1 VREALAAGLRCALVL
16 WLACGLL
23 YPLAVTGAARLF
35 PFQAD
40 GSLLREAD
48 GTIIGS
54 RLIGQAWVAPRW
66 FHGRSSATSGGPYN
80 ASASG
85 GSNLGPTSEL
95 LARRLAADR
104 KALETAQ
111 PELLGVALPAD
122 ALTASGSGLDPDVS
136 VANALLQVPRIARER
151 GVSAAVLRAFVAR
164 HVAGRSLG
172 IFGEPRVN
180 VLELNLA
187 LDRSF

>member
-1 VREALAAGLRCALVL
+1 AGLRCALVL

-48 GTIIGS
+48 GIIIGS

-66 FHGRSSATSGGPYN
+66 FHGRPSATSGGPYN

-104 KALETAQ
+104 KA
-111 PELLGVALPAD
+111 
-122 ALTASGSGLDPDVS
+122 
-136 VANALLQVPRIARER
+136 
-151 GVSAAVLRAFVAR
+151 
-164 HVAGRSLG
+164 
-172 IFGEPRVN
+172 
-180 VLELNLA
+180 
-187 LDRSF
+187 